1 MFRLLLCAASAQEP
15 APEPAPEPVPQAP
28 PPSVLAAPQPSRE
41 ALARFE
47 AERLI
52 REAPNVVGGYAPLWV
67 VHYPDSA
74 PMDTPTFLQTVGSLD
89 HQREMHRL
97 QQKDI
102 GLGLGLVI
110 GGAAL
115 QTLGFATMTAGFTLA
130 TSDPSYG
137 DPSVRD
143 GIDENI
149 IIGVGGGMFL
159 AGFPV
164 YYASALPFFRHSR
177 REKHPS
183 LLLEAEEAD
192 RLIEGYHDKL
202 KSELGLQ

>member
-1 MFRLLLCAASAQEP
+1 MFRVLLCAASAQEP
-15 APEPAPEPVPQAP
+15 PPAEPTLP
-28 PPSVLAAPQPSRE
+28 PAAVLAAPQPNTE

-47 AERLI
+47 SERLI

-67 VHYPDSA
+67 VHYPQSA
-74 PMDTPTFLQTVGSLD
+74 PMDTPTFLQTVGSLEY
-89 HQREMHRL
+89 QREMHRL

-102 GLGLGLVI
+102 GLGLGLVV

-130 TSDPSYG
+130 TSDPTYG
-137 DPSVRD
+137 TPSARD
-143 GIDENI
+143 GFDENI
-149 IIGVGGGMFL
+149 IIGIGGGMFL

-177 REKHPS
+177 REKHPAM
-183 LLLEAEEAD
+183 LLEAQEAD
-192 RLIEGYHDKL
+192 RLIEEYHERL
-202 KSELGLQ
+202 KGELGLQ